1 MKATDAQLRAQRKYD
16 DAHTIQ
22 IKLKLNKKNDADI
35 IEALEQSGNKQ
46 GLIKTAVRE
55 YLKRK

>member
-16 DAHTIQ
+16 EAHTVQ
-22 IKLKLNKKNDADI
+22 VKLKLNKESDADI

-46 GLIKTAVRE
+46 GLIKAAVRA
-55 YLKRK
+55 YIKRK

>member
-22 IKLKLNKKNDADI
+22 IKLKLNIKNDADI

-46 GLIKTAVRE
+46 GLIKAAVRE
-55 YLKRK
+55 YLKRE